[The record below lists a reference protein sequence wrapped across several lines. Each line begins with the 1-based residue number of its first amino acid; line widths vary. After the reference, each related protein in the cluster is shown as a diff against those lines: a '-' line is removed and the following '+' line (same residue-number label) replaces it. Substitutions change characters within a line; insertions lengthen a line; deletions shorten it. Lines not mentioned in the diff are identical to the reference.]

1 MKELDQQVQYDI
13 AQVKATMAI
22 EDMAPDSR
30 TLEDLEKIAFGEKT
44 ADHVIKEI
52 IEEYKNG

>member
-1 MKELDQQVQYDI
+1 
-13 AQVKATMAI
+13 MAI